1 MIFNCKYSDKIKL
14 NILTVLKND
23 DVDKINIG
31 MICVRIYVVLHIIIV
46 QTDKFEVTA
55 FDIISLH
62 ILYLKKYIYS
72 TYFLIL

>member
-31 MICVRIYVVLHIIIV
+31 MICVRIYVVLRIIIV
-46 QTDKFEVTA
+46 
-55 FDIISLH
+55 
-62 ILYLKKYIYS
+62 
-72 TYFLIL
+72 

>member
-1 MIFNCKYSDKIKL
+1 MMFNCKYSDKIKL

-31 MICVRIYVVLHIIIV
+31 MTCVRIYVVLHSIIV

-62 ILYLKKYIYS
+62 ILYSKKYIYS